1 MENTEITIVVSSRSS
16 KDEKTDFI
24 KNIEDTCGVKYRLI
38 FITNNGNDLTKV
50 YNNMFQMTSTDI
62 VIFMHDDI
70 EFLKYGW
77 GEEVVRLFNDN
88 QEYGIIGVAGSA
100 EFDDKAAWWKYKKIY
115 GQVMHKSEGK
125 VWLSAFSPLLKK
137 DLEEVCVID
146 GLFMAVHNK
155 RIVKRFDN
163 DLKGFHMYDI
173 DFCLSNFLTNEVNI
187 GVTTNIRIAHCSIG
201 KLSNQWYENRDF
213 INDKF
218 KNNYPIKVLKKNE

>member
-173 DFCLSNFLTNEVNI
+173 DFCLSNFLTNEVKI

>member
-1 MENTEITIVVSSRSS
+1 
-16 KDEKTDFI
+16 
-24 KNIEDTCGVKYRLI
+24 
-38 FITNNGNDLTKV
+38 
-50 YNNMFQMTSTDI
+50 MFQMTSTDI

-100 EFDDKAAWWKYKKIY
+100 EFDDKAAWWQYKKIY

-155 RIVKRFDN
+155 RIIKRFDN
-163 DLKGFHMYDI
+163 DLKFPEWHSQKYFQSVWKSQPFPEKDNFESDKLI
-173 DFCLSNFLTNEVNI
+173 LLLHPDSDLFLDVLDHLDWFLS
-187 GVTTNIRIAHCSIG
+187 
-201 KLSNQWYENRDF
+201 
-213 INDKF
+213 
-218 KNNYPIKVLKKNE
+218 

>member
-1 MENTEITIVVSSRSS
+1 MENTEITIVVSSRSL
-16 KDEKTDFI
+16 KEEKTDFI

-100 EFDDKAAWWKYKKIY
+100 EFDDKAAWWQYKKIY

-155 RIVKRFDN
+155 RIIKRFDN

-173 DFCLSNFLTNEVNI
+173 DFCLSNFLTNEVKI
-187 GVTTNIRIAHCSIG
+187 GVTTNIRIAHCSVG

-218 KNNYPIKVLKKNE
+218 KNNYPIKV